1 VAVNP
6 HQKWDWWADGAVRTS
21 LKEQAIE
28 RAGRGRGSAEAEIQA
43 LVDATFDVI
52 AATGSLD
59 PPIRPI
65 LETAQ
70 LSRQVFY
77 RHFGSKDELL
87 LVVLDE
93 SRQIVAAYL
102 RKRVARAEGP
112 IAKLRAY
119 IDGVLRQA
127 QDAEA
132 SRRTRPF
139 AVTGR
144 RLEARFPEQYTRSQ
158 LVLTEPLACVI
169 REGVQE
175 GVFESRQTDE
185 DAQIIYDAVFLCQ
198 NRHLLLQTTP
208 TRKTVD
214 DIHDFALRA
223 LRPANRIRP
232 ARST

>member
-1 VAVNP
+1 MATFGTVF
-6 HQKWDWWADGAVRTS
+6 HSQGQLS

-28 RAGRGRGSAEAEIQA
+28 RAGRGRESAEDEIQA

-65 LETAQ
+65 LDGAQ

-77 RHFGSKDELL
+77 RHFSSKDELL

-93 SRQIVAAYL
+93 SRQIVGAYL
-102 RKRVARAEGP
+102 RKRMSRVEGAS
-112 IAKLRAY
+112 AKLRAY
-119 IDGVLRQA
+119 IDGALRQA
-127 QDAEA
+127 QDPEA
-132 SRRTRPF
+132 RRRTRPF

-144 RLEARFPEQYTRSQ
+144 RLEARFPDQYASSQ
-158 LVLTEPLACVI
+158 AVLTTPLAEVI
-169 REGVQE
+169 RDGIRD
-175 GVFESRQTDE
+175 GVFESRQPET

-214 DIHDFALRA
+214 DIHGFVMRA
-223 LRPANRIRP
+223 LRPIAVWNNVPDRRQ
-232 ARST
+232 